1 MSMIIIIMSFTS
13 LQFLE
18 NFLQFPHVLCK
29 HNIRF
34 FWNSLLEKAKS
45 CYWII
50 IFLCRVINM
59 KFYWYIAAFL
69 FFFFFKKDKKL
80 KKLAVAIKF
89 LHLLTVLI
97 LNSVFLLIFF
107 TWKDI
112 SLWYKFAK
120 GRNHLKPENLET
132 FLCYQ
137 H

>member
-34 FWNSLLEKAKS
+34 FGSSLLEKAKS

-59 KFYWYIAAFL
+59 KFYWSIAAFL
-69 FFFFFKKDKKL
+69 FFKRKDKKL
-80 KKLAVAIKF
+80 KKLAAALKF

-97 LNSVFLLIFF
+97 LNSVFLLILF
-107 TWKDI
+107 TWKDL
-112 SLWYKFAK
+112 SLWYKFSK
-120 GRNHLKPENLET
+120 GRNHVKPENLET

>member
-34 FWNSLLEKAKS
+34 FGSSLLEKAKS

-59 KFYWYIAAFL
+59 KFYWSIAAFL
-69 FFFFFKKDKKL
+69 FFKKEDKKL
-80 KKLAVAIKF
+80 KKLAGALKF

-97 LNSVFLLIFF
+97 LNSVFLLILF
-107 TWKDI
+107 TWKDL
-112 SLWYKFAK
+112 SLWYKFSK
-120 GRNHLKPENLET
+120 GRNHVKPENLET